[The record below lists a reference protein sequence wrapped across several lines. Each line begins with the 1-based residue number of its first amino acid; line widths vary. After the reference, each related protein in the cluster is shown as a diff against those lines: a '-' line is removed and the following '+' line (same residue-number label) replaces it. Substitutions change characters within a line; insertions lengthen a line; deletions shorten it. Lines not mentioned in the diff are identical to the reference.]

1 MLEMNLT
8 ASGATTTPG
17 AVSHA
22 VDPSVFS
29 SVYTQLRFAQYFQV
43 AIVTILLYD
52 ALSTLD
58 KEVKYFW
65 SAPRKFV
72 SLIYFANRYI
82 GIFSAVVYLWYNTYH
97 VSKALCQFTLYTAV
111 ASNWI
116 TINVI
121 DYMLVMRV
129 LALFSNARTMK
140 IFLHVFFLIEAVAM
154 FGVLVYVQ
162 VYGGATTLEFG
173 MGYTACQSVR
183 TAQPVF
189 FILAWSIPLV
199 FECILL
205 VLALYRASEFW
216 KLSQGLTGF
225 HLVRVLVVDQAV
237 YFAAAIFCNVGMII
251 STTTANPHFF
261 SKRIMGSP
269 SLLVILGARLLV
281 HLKEAGEKGFTGG
294 MSYRVRKAL
303 SGIKFAENAG
313 RLGDAA

>member
-1 MLEMNLT
+1 MNLT

-17 AVSHA
+17 AVSQA

-29 SVYTQLRFAQYFQV
+29 SICIQLRFAQYFQV
-43 AIVTILLYD
+43 AIVTFLLHD
-52 ALSTLD
+52 ALSTLG

-65 SAPRKFV
+65 SAPRKF
-72 SLIYFANRYI
+72 NRYI
-82 GIFSAVVYLWYNTYH
+82 GIFSAVVYLWHNTYH
-97 VSKALCQFTLYTAV
+97 VSKAPCQFTLYTAV
-111 ASNWI
+111 ACNWI
-116 TINVI
+116 NINVI

-162 VYGGATTLEFG
+162 VYCGATTLEFG

-189 FILAWSIPLV
+189 FILAWSIPL
-199 FECILL
+199 
-205 VLALYRASEFW
+205 
-216 KLSQGLTGF
+216 LSQGLTGF